1 MEQPGRHEPS
11 LRWIERDRTSDRFHL
26 FARRMV
32 SSANAMV
39 SVSAFSIVLFEDIK
53 RRCTC
58 VARPRRAAEDGS
70 VADEQWIVCVVLA
83 MLCGGER
90 RRDGHR
96 CHRVLSTPDCGMDP
110 SLLPSLSQISL
121 KILMSRQSNKAR
133 QRVRDDAETMTAR
146 ISATAHPF
154 LTETDS
160 EENKREANY
169 DGSRASLFLFVIP
182 SASPLPVPQWVST
195 RSLLVCLLAGCSS
208 NWSIALHPDCRL
220 ALSMFPTLTR

>member
-1 MEQPGRHEPS
+1 
-11 LRWIERDRTSDRFHL
+11 
-26 FARRMV
+26 MV

-70 VADEQWIVCVVLA
+70 VADEQWIVCVALA
-83 MLCGGER
+83 VSCGGER

-96 CHRVLSTPDCGMDP
+96 CHRVLSTPDCGVDP
-110 SLLPSLSQISL
+110 SLLPSLSQIGL
-121 KILMSRQSNKAR
+121 KILMSHLVTEAR
-133 QRVRDDAETMTAR
+133 RHARDN
-146 ISATAHPF
+146 
-154 LTETDS
+154 S
-160 EENKREANY
+160 EA
-169 DGSRASLFLFVIP
+169 
-182 SASPLPVPQWVST
+182 ST